1 MNIPKIL
8 ACIIFILLGGAVSYK
23 GIQTTRAKGIGS
35 SYVDLATGIAFIIIG
50 SLIGL
55 GYIN

>member
-8 ACIIFILLGGAVSYK
+8 ASVIFILLGGTVLYK
-23 GIQTTRAKGIGS
+23 GIQTTRSKGLGN
-35 SYVDLATGIAFIIIG
+35 SYVDLVTGIAFIIIG
-50 SLIGL
+50 SLIAL